1 MNTKSFN
8 LMEKLYQKLLSKETK
23 ERSEQAILW
32 IALSSFIVHLSIIG
46 LIHLNIIYIN
56 EPSNLLKNPI
66 AAIYTPFSFILVY
79 EVYLLI
85 YYLPKSTS
93 TYISKQYEI
102 IALIIIRRLF
112 KDLSDLSLTSNWF
125 NSNSDL
131 QFTYDLVTSVL
142 LFYLIY
148 LFHIQRNKIYRTIE
162 NKKITDSSL
171 SKFIKAKKWIATTL
185 VPILLIIAIYSFFTW
200 FTSILEPTGISHVSF
215 KNINNI
221 FFEQFFN
228 ILIIADVILLLFSFF
243 HTDEFH
249 KVIRNSGFVISTI
262 LIRISF
268 SVSGIINNGL
278 IISAILFGL
287 LMLFIHNK
295 FEKKIVWRYWRSQSC
310 GRLKNEIAAI
320 TSTRPLIGLIH
331 FGNGP
336 LVNSQIS
343 SRPTLVSA
351 LLMKNGGNSFQN
363 SNNLASIAALLASS
377 SAGLSLSAL
386 VPIKAIGMLCS
397 PHSLMKSRSICW
409 GLMRKSIKTN
419 KQYKFT
425 RSCK

>member
-1 MNTKSFN
+1 MDISKN
-8 LMEKLYQKLLSKETK
+8 LEKLYQKLLSEKTK
-23 ERSEQAILW
+23 DKSEKVILW
-32 IALSSFIVHLSIIG
+32 IALVSFIIHLLIIG
-46 LIHLNIIYIN
+46 LIHFNIIGIQ

-112 KDLSDLSLTSNWF
+112 KDLSDLSLSFNWF
-125 NSNSDL
+125 NINTDL
-131 QFTYDLVTSVL
+131 QFTYDLLASVL

-148 LFHIQRNKIYRTIE
+148 LFHVQRTKVYRVRENSKNYAAKI
-162 NKKITDSSL
+162 
-171 SKFIKAKKWIATTL
+171 SKFINAKKWIATAL
-185 VPILLIIAIYSFFTW
+185 VPVLLIIAIYSFLSWTIGVLYPLQ
-200 FTSILEPTGISHVSF
+200 TDAISF

-249 KVIRNSGFVISTI
+249 KVIRNSGFIISTI

-268 SVSGIINNGL
+268 SVSGLINTVL
-278 IISAILFGL
+278 IVSAILFGL

-295 FEKKIVWRYWRSQSC
+295 FEKSLAKESQE
-310 GRLKNEIAAI
+310 RN
-320 TSTRPLIGLIH
+320 
-331 FGNGP
+331 
-336 LVNSQIS
+336 QIEE
-343 SRPTLVSA
+343 
-351 LLMKNGGNSFQN
+351 
-363 SNNLASIAALLASS
+363 
-377 SAGLSLSAL
+377 
-386 VPIKAIGMLCS
+386 
-397 PHSLMKSRSICW
+397 
-409 GLMRKSIKTN
+409 
-419 KQYKFT
+419 
-425 RSCK
+425 